1 MGAPNAERTLFTG
14 VCSRYSGKALKVRTS
29 TSSRTQNLAIAPP
42 HPRTRADA
50 QPSCVPPKRPQPPT
64 RRPISSRGICRSH
77 MPRDLGSV
85 FTLDHRDVVLALQ
98 IKPELCELPKIT
110 AKPHRC
116 ICG

>member
-1 MGAPNAERTLFTG
+1 
-14 VCSRYSGKALKVRTS
+14 
-29 TSSRTQNLAIAPP
+29 
-42 HPRTRADA
+42 
-50 QPSCVPPKRPQPPT
+50 
-64 RRPISSRGICRSH
+64 

-116 ICG
+116 ICGNGAPIYNVSYTARPSPRLSAS